1 MKLMDVFRIAE
12 GNLSILGVMLGD
24 NLDEKRKKLINDGL
38 TYEKWEATKGT
49 IIRDPK
55 TGIYTRYIKDAA
67 IVLEG
72 VLINRIFIKTV
83 FSSFPNEVADSF
95 LGIALEMEKYGVSVI
110 KPKWQVF
117 DDSIVNQYK
126 THNSLWDV
134 DVNVKI
140 KEDGMT
146 IITLELSANLKD
158 DNGEIAKDA
167 VGVYK
172 SIGEMVRRNYFLER
186 AIHNRDKNI
195 IFF

>member
-1 MKLMDVFRIAE
+1 
-12 GNLSILGVMLGD
+12 
-24 NLDEKRKKLINDGL
+24 
-38 TYEKWEATKGT
+38 
-49 IIRDPK
+49 
-55 TGIYTRYIKDAA
+55 
-67 IVLEG
+67 
-72 VLINRIFIKTV
+72 
-83 FSSFPNEVADSF
+83 
-95 LGIALEMEKYGVSVI
+95 MEKYGVSVI

-146 IITLELSANLKD
+146 IITLEISANLKD

-167 VGVYK
+167 VGVHK